1 MIQIYA
7 PGNRNYSRN
16 GDAVLHPSQC
26 DVEMNLKGDW
36 QLTLENPADENMN
49 LITKEAVIK
58 CDTPIG
64 KDQRFRIYDYEKS
77 EDGVSAKARPVF
89 FDAAK
94 DAFILDKR
102 PTNKTGKAALDI
114 IMEGTGYTGET
125 DITDINTAYYI
136 RKNLIEALNGEDE
149 NSFINRWGG
158 EPIYQNE
165 HLIMN
170 KKYGSDKGA
179 RATFGNNL
187 QSISETVNMDGVV
200 TRIIPMS
207 YNGHMLEGD
216 KPWVDSPNI
225 GKYEIIYTKVIE
237 YSDVKLQEDINDEN
251 EKGYADLITL
261 RTELKRRAQQDF
273 DNGIDLPA
281 VTYEVEV
288 ADLENAVGY
297 EDIKDLV
304 KIGLGD
310 DVMAENK
317 RLNITTKNRCVGI
330 VYDCIEQKNK
340 SVTLG
345 ETQTDYFSQI
355 ASVQQKVNQSLTNT
369 GVRGEM
375 VYGLIDLVKAS
386 MKATAENAVL
396 QKSKAILFEDK
407 VEGSPSYG
415 AMALGTTGFM
425 IAAKRLPDDSDW
437 DWRTF
442 GTGQGFFAD
451 LIVAGTMLYDRCR
464 GGTAEIGGINN
475 TSGVLKILDAKG
487 KEIGRWDKDGVK
499 IYSGEINGPEIIAG
513 GTGNTPGIIRILD
526 AKGKEIGRW
535 DKDGAKIYSGEIN
548 GPTII
553 AGGSGNIAGLIEIL
567 DENGNP
573 IGSWGKDG
581 LYANSG
587 GELRSKDYVDGQ
599 KGFTLDLTNGI
610 IKVAEILIKSL
621 NTDTQSK
628 CAFRFK
634 DGKLELLRQNGD
646 PLTTVWISD
655 YVPEDTPPGGAVSGG
670 WQGKFEIK
678 TLMAGGEVVR
688 LQMDS
693 ETGTAK
699 LGGGSAVN
707 LFVGDEAGKSRVYI
721 TEGVFGV
728 GENLQVK
735 YGDKKA
741 ITGRVEY
748 SDGTYLDLVNGAVV
762 GGNSKAGAF

>member
-1 MIQIYA
+1 MIQIYS
-7 PGNRNYSRN
+7 PGNRNYNRN

-36 QLTLENPADENMN
+36 QLTLENPADENIN

-94 DAFILDKR
+94 DAFMLDKR

-114 IMEGTGYTGET
+114 LMEGTGYTGET
-125 DITDINTAYYI
+125 DITGINTAYYI

-237 YSDVKLQEDINDEN
+237 YSDVKLQEDVSDEN
-251 EKGYADLITL
+251 EKGYADLTML
-261 RTELKRRAQQDF
+261 RAELKRRAQQDF

-288 ADLENAVGY
+288 ADLENVIGY

-310 DVMAENK
+310 DVTAENK
-317 RLNITTKNRCVGI
+317 RLGITTKNRCVGM
-330 VYDCIEQKNK
+330 VYDCILQENK
-340 SVTLG
+340 SVRLG
-345 ETQTDYFSQI
+345 DTQTDYFSQM
-355 ASVQQKVNQSLTNT
+355 ASVQQKVNQSLTQT
-369 GVRGEM
+369 GVKGEM
-375 VYGLIDLVKAS
+375 IYGLIDLFKAS

-396 QKSKAILFEDK
+396 QKEKAILFEDK
-407 VEGSPSYG
+407 VLGSPTYG

-437 DWRTF
+437 DWKTF
-442 GTGQGFFAD
+442 GTGQGFLAD
-451 LIVAGTMLYDRCR
+451 LIVAGTMLADRIR
-464 GGTAEIGGINN
+464 GGVLMSQNFEDGEAGFELDLNN
-475 TSGVLKILDAKG
+475 
-487 KEIGRWDKDGVK
+487 
-499 IYSGEINGPEIIAG
+499 
-513 GTGNTPGIIRILD
+513 GIIR
-526 AKGKEIGRW
+526 A
-535 DKDGAKIYSGEIN
+535 AQ
-548 GPTII
+548 
-553 AGGSGNIAGLIEIL
+553 LI
-567 DENGNP
+567 
-573 IGSWGKDG
+573 
-581 LYANSG
+581 
-587 GELRSKDYVDGQ
+587 
-599 KGFTLDLTNGI
+599 
-610 IKVAEILIKSL
+610 IKSL
-621 NTDTQSK
+621 NNDTQSK

-646 PLTTVWISD
+646 PLTTIQISD
-655 YVPEDTPPGGAVSGG
+655 FIPEDTPPGGAVSGG

-721 TEGVFGV
+721 TDGVFGI
-728 GENLQVK
+728 GEALQVK
-735 YGDKKA
+735 YGEKEG

>member
-36 QLTLENPADENMN
+36 QLTLESPADENIN

-102 PTNKTGKAALDI
+102 PTNKTGKDALSI
-114 IMEGTGYTGET
+114 LMEGTGYTGET
-125 DITDINTAYYI
+125 DIMDFNTAYYV
-136 RKNLIEALNGEDE
+136 RKNLIEAINGEDE

-179 RATFGNNL
+179 KATFGNNL
-187 QSISETVNMDGVV
+187 QSITETVNMDQVV
-200 TRIIPMS
+200 IRIIPMA
-207 YNGHMLEGD
+207 YNGYMLEGD

-225 GKYEIIYTKVIE
+225 GKYELIYTKVIE
-237 YSDVKLQEDINDEN
+237 YSDVKLQEDVSDEN
-251 EKGYADLITL
+251 EKGYADLPTL
-261 RTELKRRAQQDF
+261 RAELKRRAQQDF
-273 DNGIDLPA
+273 DNGIDLPT
-281 VTYEVEV
+281 VVYEVEV
-288 ADLENAVGY
+288 TDLENAVGY

-304 KIGLGD
+304 KIGFGD
-310 DVMAENK
+310 DVKAENK
-317 RLNITTKNRCVGI
+317 RLNITTKNRCIGI

-345 ETQTDYFSQI
+345 ENQTDYFSQMS
-355 ASVQQKVNQSLTNT
+355 SVQQKVNQSLTNT

-407 VEGSPSYG
+407 VEESPSYG

-425 IAAKRLPDDSDW
+425 IAAQRLPDDSDW

-451 LIVAGTMLYDRCR
+451 LIVAGTMLADRIR
-464 GGTAEIGGINN
+464 GGILESQNYKDGESGFRLDLNNGIIEAVQLLIKTAAEGRVERGFKFED
-475 TSGVLKILDAKG
+475 GALKILGTNEEVVAS
-487 KEIGRWDKDGVK
+487 IHCTWSYPDGPDGIPSGWLDRVAFTYGEPRDN
-499 IYSGEINGPEIIAG
+499 YSGGFWVDNG
-513 GTGNTPGIIRILD
+513 GNH
-526 AKGKEIGRW
+526 W
-535 DKDGAKIYSGEIN
+535 CGAKARGMQFE
-548 GPTII
+548 
-553 AGGSGNIAGLIEIL
+553 A
-567 DENGNP
+567 D
-573 IGSWGKDG
+573 DMM
-581 LYANSG
+581 
-587 GELRSKDYVDGQ
+587 ELSAPKI
-599 KGFTLDLTNGI
+599 TMN
-610 IKVAEILIKSL
+610 E
-621 NTDTQSK
+621 
-628 CAFRFK
+628 
-634 DGKLELLRQNGD
+634 
-646 PLTTVWISD
+646 
-655 YVPEDTPPGGAVSGG
+655 
-670 WQGKFEIK
+670 
-678 TLMAGGEVVR
+678 
-688 LQMDS
+688 S
-693 ETGTAK
+693 ETK
-699 LGGGSAVN
+699 
-707 LFVGDEAGKSRVYI
+707 
-721 TEGVFGV
+721 
-728 GENLQVK
+728 
-735 YGDKKA
+735 
-741 ITGRVEY
+741 TGRIEF
-748 SDGTYLDLVNGAVV
+748 SDGTYIDIVNGVVV
-762 GGNSKAGAF
+762 GGNAKAGAF

>member
-1 MIQIYA
+1 MIQIYS
-7 PGNRNYSRN
+7 PGNRNYNRN
-16 GDAVLHPSQC
+16 GDAVLRPSQC

-36 QLTLENPADENMN
+36 QLTLENPADENIN

-102 PTNKTGKAALDI
+102 PTNKTGKDALDI
-114 IMEGTGYTGET
+114 LMEGTGYTGET
-125 DITDINTAYYI
+125 DIMDLNTAYYI

-170 KKYGSDKGA
+170 KKYGSDKGVK
-179 RATFGNNL
+179 ATFGNNL

-200 TRIIPMS
+200 TRIIPMA
-207 YNGHMLEGD
+207 YNGYMLEGD

-237 YSDVKLQEDINDEN
+237 YSDVKLQEDISDEN
-251 EKGYADLITL
+251 EKGYADLTTL
-261 RTELKRRAQQDF
+261 RAELKRRAQQDF

-288 ADLENAVGY
+288 ADLENVIGY

-310 DVMAENK
+310 DVTAENK
-317 RLNITTKNRCVGI
+317 RLGITTKNRCVGM
-330 VYDCIEQKNK
+330 VYDCILQENK
-340 SVTLG
+340 SVRLG
-345 ETQTDYFSQI
+345 EAQTDYFSQM
-355 ASVQQKVNQSLTNT
+355 ASVQQKVNQSLTQT
-369 GVRGEM
+369 GVKGEM
-375 VYGLIDLVKAS
+375 IYGLIDLFKAS

-396 QKSKAILFEDK
+396 QKEKAILFEDK
-407 VEGSPSYG
+407 VPGSPTYG

-425 IAAKRLPDDSDW
+425 IAAKRLLDDSDW
-437 DWRTF
+437 DWKTF
-442 GTGQGFFAD
+442 GTGQGFLAD
-451 LIVAGTMLYDRCR
+451 LIVAGTMLADRIR
-464 GGTAEIGGINN
+464 GGVLMSQNFEDGEAGFELDLNN
-475 TSGVLKILDAKG
+475 
-487 KEIGRWDKDGVK
+487 
-499 IYSGEINGPEIIAG
+499 
-513 GTGNTPGIIRILD
+513 GIIR
-526 AKGKEIGRW
+526 A
-535 DKDGAKIYSGEIN
+535 AQ
-548 GPTII
+548 
-553 AGGSGNIAGLIEIL
+553 LI
-567 DENGNP
+567 
-573 IGSWGKDG
+573 
-581 LYANSG
+581 
-587 GELRSKDYVDGQ
+587 
-599 KGFTLDLTNGI
+599 
-610 IKVAEILIKSL
+610 IKSL
-621 NTDTQSK
+621 NNDTQSK

-646 PLTTVWISD
+646 PLTTIQISD
-655 YVPEDTPPGGAVSGG
+655 FIPEDTPPGGAVSGG

-721 TEGVFGV
+721 TDEVFGI
-728 GENLQVK
+728 GEALQVK
-735 YGDKKA
+735 YGEKEG

-748 SDGTYLDLVNGAVV
+748 SDGTYLDFVNGAVV